1 LELGFGKEAD
11 KKKRLAHNALPGE
24 KRKLILAFP

>member
-11 KKKRLAHNALPGE
+11 KKKQPAHNALLGE